1 MGKKKQVEEDE
12 GPSKAWLDSFAD
24 AMTLLLAFF
33 IMLFAFAIV
42 DQSKFDEFKTGVKAS
57 FVHSAVTLEQNNGI
71 LGDGDQLAYA
81 TGLAAQLN
89 AQPTEYDGE
98 TADLLEDLKN
108 AGEVTE
114 GERELLEEI
123 LRRRFEQA
131 GVGELVE
138 VGRDPR
144 GVVLRFEEEILFES
158 GESELSPDG
167 VEAIGVASA
176 VLDLIDNPV
185 VVEGHTDSI
194 PTGSAWPS
202 NWELSAYRATSVVR
216 LMSEGFGLPGARLT
230 AAGHAD
236 TRPRAENSTEEG
248 RRMNRRVEMTVL
260 ITPPSG
266 MVIDPLT
273 GEVTTL
279 PDGAVPAAVDG
290 TGAEDGTS
298 DSAGDPDISPDD
310 PAVAAEPPGDSPPDL
325 LEGLFPAPAADA
337 PENE

>member
-1 MGKKKQVEEDE
+1 MAKKKVEEDE

-57 FVHSAVTLEQNNGI
+57 FVHTAVTLEQSSGI
-71 LGDGDQLAYA
+71 MGEGDTLANA
-81 TGLAAQLN
+81 TGYAAQLN
-89 AQPTEYDGE
+89 AQPTQYDGDTE
-98 TADLLEDLKN
+98 ELLEELEK

-114 GERELLEEI
+114 AEREALEEV
-123 LRRRFEQA
+123 LRRQFEQA
-131 GVGELVE
+131 GVGDLVE

-158 GESELSPDG
+158 GEAELRPDG
-167 VEAIGVASA
+167 VEAIGIAAS
-176 VLDLIDNPV
+176 VLDLIDNLV

-216 LMSEGFGLPGARLT
+216 LMSEGFGLTGARLT

-236 TRPRAENSTEEG
+236 TRPRAENSTDEG
-248 RRMNRRVEMTVL
+248 RRRNRRVEVTVL
-260 ITPPSG
+260 ITPPDG

-273 GEVTTL
+273 GEVTSL
-279 PDGAVPAAVDG
+279 PDSVLTG
-290 TGAEDGTS
+290 TDAD
-298 DSAGDPDISPDD
+298 ADISPDD
-310 PAVAAEPPGDSPPDL
+310 PEVAAEPPGQSSDPEL
-325 LEGLFPAPAADA
+325 LQGLFPAPPPSED
-337 PENE
+337 E